1 MTEPKGLG
9 KSLKAFEGKG
19 LEAFFSNQKVS
30 SRENS
35 IQTVPIEKITVNRQ
49 QPRKEFNEE
58 TLKELAESIRKEGV
72 LQPLVVS
79 PLSDGR
85 YELIAGERRLRA
97 SRLAGAEEVPVVIRN
112 ADQEKMLELALV
124 ENIQREDLNAIE
136 EAIGYQSLADR
147 FQLTQVDIAERVGKS
162 REHVANTLRLLK
174 LPKLIQEDVASG
186 RITSGHA
193 RALLALP
200 TLQDQL
206 NYRERIF
213 RETLTVRDIE
223 AMIQNRQGGKK
234 KRVSM
239 GSSRGLSPQM
249 RALQDEMQRVLGT
262 RVQFQ
267 TTNKI
272 GRGKIVIDFFSFT
285 DLDRIVKRVAS

>member
-30 SRENS
+30 PRENS
-35 IQTVPIEKITVNRQ
+35 IQTVPIEKITMNRQ

-58 TLKELAESIRKEGV
+58 ALKELAESIRKEGV
-72 LQPLVVS
+72 LQPLIVS

-174 LPKLIQEDVASG
+174 LPKLIQEDVASR

-206 NYRERIF
+206 NYRERIL

-223 AMIQNRQGGKK
+223 VMIQNRQGGKK

-239 GSSRGLSPQM
+239 ASSLGLSPQM
-249 RALQDEMQRVLGT
+249 RALQDEMERVLGT
-262 RVQFQ
+262 RVQLQ

>member
-1 MTEPKGLG
+1 MGSQLFYTTLNQKGLKAILNWPKKFYRKILKSKACLPEAKEKFMTEPKGLG

-35 IQTVPIEKITVNRQ
+35 IQTVPIEKITMNRQ

-136 EAIGYQSLADR
+136 EAICYQSL
-147 FQLTQVDIAERVGKS
+147 
-162 REHVANTLRLLK
+162 
-174 LPKLIQEDVASG
+174 
-186 RITSGHA
+186 
-193 RALLALP
+193 
-200 TLQDQL
+200 
-206 NYRERIF
+206 
-213 RETLTVRDIE
+213 
-223 AMIQNRQGGKK
+223 
-234 KRVSM
+234 
-239 GSSRGLSPQM
+239 
-249 RALQDEMQRVLGT
+249 
-262 RVQFQ
+262 
-267 TTNKI
+267 
-272 GRGKIVIDFFSFT
+272 
-285 DLDRIVKRVAS
+285 